1 MSVYNMVLS
10 MNESTVVAEYTLENR
25 RSDSCQSEVDHD
37 MYENHSF
44 QDIFLSS

>member
-1 MSVYNMVLS
+1 MSVSNMVVS

-25 RSDSCQSEVDHD
+25 RSDSYQSEVDHD
-37 MYENHSF
+37 THENHSF